1 MPDGIGTSQPPP
13 LADSVIALAG
23 QLERLQSKVDG
34 YDIDGLR
41 ADVRGITTTVAGIA
55 DELARLAA
63 SSDDSD
69 PAPSWLWPAEPMS
82 PDDAASVLTQL
93 VRWARRVYVRYSD
106 GALPECWL
114 WHPDVIEELTWLRA
128 AWQAAYLGPMASA
141 QRAGDWHD
149 RQRPGVVRRVGTA
162 AGACSL
168 QEHFDPPAP
177 AVVPVADAAT
187 AIAAWWADPA
197 TPMPAP
203 TGEQI
208 RAADA
213 AHRAP
218 AGRR

>member
-1 MPDGIGTSQPPP
+1 MSPSPS
-13 LADSVIALAG
+13 LADSVIALAR
-23 QLERLQSKVDG
+23 QLDRLQSTIEG
-34 YDIDGLR
+34 YDIDRLR
-41 ADVRGITTTVAGIA
+41 ADIRGVTTTVAGIA
-55 DELARLAA
+55 EELARLAT
-63 SSDDSD
+63 SSGDDD

-82 PDDAASVLTQL
+82 PDVAISVLAQL
-93 VRWARRVYVRYSD
+93 VRWAGRVYVRFSD

-114 WHPDVIEELTWLRA
+114 WHPDVIEELMWLRSG
-128 AWQAAYLGPMASA
+128 WQAAYLGPMASA
-141 QRAGDWHD
+141 QRAADWHD

-168 QEHFDPPAP
+168 REHFEPPALP
-177 AVVPVADAAT
+177 VVPVAEAAP

>member
-1 MPDGIGTSQPPP
+1 MPDGIGTSPPP
-13 LADSVIALAG
+13 SLADSVIALAR
-23 QLERLQSKVDG
+23 QLERLQSKVER

-55 DELARLAA
+55 EELAQLLAP
-63 SSDDSD
+63 SGGDD

-82 PDDAASVLTQL
+82 PDDAASVLAQL

-114 WHPDVIEELTWLRA
+114 WHPDVIEELMWLRA

-141 QRAGDWHD
+141 QRAADWHD
-149 RQRPGVVRRVGTA
+149 RQRPGVVRRVRA
-162 AGACSL
+162 SAGSCSL
-168 QEHFDPPAP
+168 REHFDPPAP
-177 AVVPVADAAT
+177 AVVPVADAAL

-197 TPMPAP
+197 VPMPTP

-208 RAADA
+208 RDADA

-218 AGRR
+218 AGWR